1 MVISFIEFV
10 LINSKV
16 NLSFENVE
24 KMFQL
29 LVSKAVT
36 EYESDALFNLITK
49 ENETAKSKERRF
61 LLDDK
66 VRNEVFTKIFC
77 NNKYLNFE
85 KINI

>member
-1 MVISFIEFV
+1 VIIGFIEYILV
-10 LINSKV
+10 NSKV
-16 NLSFENVE
+16 TLSFENVE

-29 LVSKAVT
+29 LVVRSVT
-36 EYESDALFNLITK
+36 EYESNALFLLITK
-49 ENETAKSKERRF
+49 ENDIAKSKERRF

-66 VRNEVFTKIFC
+66 VRNEVFQKIFC